1 MMFPE
6 IARTKKGVAMMKP
19 FAIST
24 IMKNG
29 IRAPMFEA
37 PSGSP
42 SSARSARE
50 TPVIVANTPATTIG
64 YIAKEISA
72 ESQRAK

>member
-6 IARTKKGVAMMKP
+6 IARTRKGVAMMNP

-24 IMKNG
+24 IMKKG
-29 IRAPMFEA
+29 MSAPMLEA

-42 SSARSARE
+42 NSARSARE